1 MNRMKD
7 SRKTEK
13 PLAKC
18 CSPGTKESHFS
29 TELWLAMKSGYIQLQ
44 ANHRHRLQDQIA
56 MDGRQCS
63 VFGGIRR
70 VWSIMELLKPGE
82 TVNTERYRQK
92 SFEWKTTR
100 ISKEVTQSNFASWSC
115 TIAYSKT
122 GQGNDRSVQL
132 GNTFARGLLTRL
144 GSVRLLFI
152 CIDGTRAFWPALRFL
167 RKCTK
172 MPRWLVCLKRA
183 TVFLAW
189 HPPIAKQVGKMYS

>member
-1 MNRMKD
+1 MKQTDNNTETLIRKSWSSLLPEILIRCSVINDVNSTQQTFINPLPKVLLNFARLARSYDHSGKVFEKFWRSLRTTTTVSLVGSFWFHMNRMKD

-18 CSPGTKESHFS
+18 CSPDPKESHFS

-100 ISKEVTQSNFASWSC
+100 ISKKATQSSFASW
-115 TIAYSKT
+115 
-122 GQGNDRSVQL
+122 
-132 GNTFARGLLTRL
+132 
-144 GSVRLLFI
+144 
-152 CIDGTRAFWPALRFL
+152 
-167 RKCTK
+167 
-172 MPRWLVCLKRA
+172 
-183 TVFLAW
+183 
-189 HPPIAKQVGKMYS
+189 